1 MCLLRETL
9 LCGRV
14 RKVNGFVPHRSVYEH
29 VRVDCRMRKT
39 RSRREVSI
47 LVAVLLLLA
56 FVTPMVAESGNGAAS
71 TTQNDASGSYLLLLT
86 FYAPP
91 MSNLTVDQINGLNAS
106 PYQGLAVPLLGPY
119 ETGKLS
125 QSNYSQ
131 GVALFKS
138 KTTKDLWPW
147 IFANR
152 FYGSNPK
159 EYAHSDLAK
168 SQYFQSIK
176 GFDIY
181 NKTGALS
188 DFYDILAGALETAKT
203 AGSPG
208 IVIDLETYNDYSFVK
223 MDHLSQVIGRSQ
235 EDVADR
241 LRQVGSRMMDIVNAR
256 YPSAVLWLPVTGLT
270 QVTGS
275 AYNNSFT
282 YIVEG
287 MLQRAKSLNSSAT
300 IVAGGEDSMAYCE
313 QSLSGLRSVVQTRDQ
328 AYAKVLR
335 EYPNLQL
342 GGTIA
347 PWLSLESRK
356 GWMLTY
362 RNCGNS
368 TIKTLA
374 DFTPLVDY
382 LLSHYKYVWIYAASA
397 GGYDPLTYP
406 HQELHVD
413 R

>member
-1 MCLLRETL
+1 MRLLREAL
-9 LCGRV
+9 LCGRI
-14 RKVNGFVPHRSVYEH
+14 RKGNGFVPRRSVDGH
-29 VRVDCRMRKT
+29 VLADCKMRKT
-39 RSRREVSI
+39 RSRSEVSI
-47 LVAVLLLLA
+47 LVSVLLLLA
-56 FVTPMVAESGNGAAS
+56 LVTSAMAEAGNRAAL
-71 TTQNDASGSYLLLLT
+71 TTQSGASGSYLLLLT

-91 MSNLTVDQINGLNAS
+91 MSDLSVDEINGLNAS
-106 PYQGLAVPLLGPY
+106 PYQGVAVPLLGPY

-125 QSNYSQ
+125 RSNYSK
-131 GVALFKS
+131 GVSLFKS

-152 FYGSNPK
+152 FYGFSPK
-159 EYAHSDLAK
+159 EHASSSLAK
-168 SQYFQSIK
+168 SQYFQNIK

-181 NKTGALS
+181 NQTGALS

-223 MDHLSQVIGRSQ
+223 VDHLSQALGKSQ
-235 EDVADR
+235 EDVTAR

-270 QVTGS
+270 RVTGS
-275 AYNNSFT
+275 AFDNSFT

-287 MLQRAKSLNSSAT
+287 MLQRAKSLNSRAT

-328 AYAKVLR
+328 AYAKLLR
-335 EYPNLQL
+335 AYPNLQL

-347 PWLSLESRK
+347 PWLSLEGRK
-356 GWMLTY
+356 GWMLNF

-374 DFTPLVDY
+374 EFTPLVDY

-397 GGYDPLTYP
+397 GGYNPLKYP